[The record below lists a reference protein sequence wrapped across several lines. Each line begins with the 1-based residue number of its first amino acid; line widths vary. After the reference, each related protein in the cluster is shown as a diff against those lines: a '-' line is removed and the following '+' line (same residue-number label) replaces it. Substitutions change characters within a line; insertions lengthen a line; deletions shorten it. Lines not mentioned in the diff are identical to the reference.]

1 MVSIK
6 KEIIFVNFRKGGDY
20 MPQGEK
26 QKEVIEKR
34 LKKLTIEPSQLQ
46 ILDEFRRLPPVSK
59 RDPDGVRE
67 RLIYY
72 FNACQQY
79 EIFPSVES
87 LALCLGVSRQVL
99 LRWSADSTSQS
110 GQLVSRAKEMIGA
123 SLTQGSLSGSIP
135 FVYSIFLQKSNFQYR
150 EKDDEPQEV
159 PTNAED
165 AAAIED
171 KVNQSGLVWSE
182 SLQDYVFDVAAHEVD
197 KRGDE

>member
-1 MVSIK
+1 
-6 KEIIFVNFRKGGDY
+6 

-26 QKEVIEKR
+26 QKEVIASR
-34 LKKLTIEPSQLQ
+34 MKKLAISPSQLGV
-46 ILDEFRRLPPVSK
+46 LDEFRRLPPVSK

-72 FNACQQY
+72 FNACQQF

-123 SLTQGSLSGSIP
+123 ALTQGSLSGSIP

-150 EKDDEPQEV
+150 DKDEPQEV
-159 PTNAED
+159 LTSTED

-171 KVNQSGLVWSE
+171 KVEQSGLIWSE

>member
-159 PTNAED
+159 LTSTED
-165 AAAIED
+165 AAAIEE
-171 KVNQSGLVWSE
+171 KVEQSGMVWSE
-182 SLQDYVFDVAAHEVD
+182 SLQDYVFDVAAQD
-197 KRGDE
+197 IDGGGS

>member
-159 PTNAED
+159 LTSTED

-171 KVNQSGLVWSE
+171 KVEQSGLIWSE
-182 SLQDYVFDVAAHEVD
+182 QLQDYIID
-197 KRGDE
+197 KGGGD